1 MPINRR
7 SFVQRML
14 IALGVTGTPG
24 PLKAK
29 AIDEP
34 FNEPGQDT
42 QEPPS
47 AERSSK
53 LMGYIRPGTIEV
65 IRRSFDVIVA
75 GGGISG
81 TCAAISAARNG
92 AKVALVHE
100 RSTLGGNSSSE
111 VRLYPEDTCAFSPW
125 IKESGILEE
134 ISLEERAINWEPYI
148 EGIMNSNWDLVLYEW
163 VKREKNLSLFL
174 NTTMREVEMRDASH
188 ILAIH
193 APQLGTEREFIL
205 SAPLFIDATGDGVLG
220 YRAGAEF
227 HWGPEV
233 RSEFQEQLAPVEPS
247 NALMGNT
254 LFYRARDTG
263 HAVTFKKPDWAAE
276 FDTEDDL
283 LHRDHGHFECGYW
296 WIEVGAPLHP
306 IKDNEEIRDVAL
318 SQLLGVWDHIKNR
331 CVHDHIRES
340 AKNYALEFVG
350 FWPYKRES
358 RRILGDY
365 TLTEKDVRDPTIHV
379 DDIAYGAWGVDIHV
393 RGGILTRNIEPYPE
407 PRSDENF
414 QERGTIPYGI
424 PLRSCYS
431 RNVHNLLTA
440 GRPIGASYV
449 AFASS
454 RVLPTGAIVGQ
465 GVGVAAA
472 LCTKHRCEP
481 KKIAEAHTKELQQ
494 LLLRQDASIP
504 GVTNEDPDDLARTA
518 QVTSSSEA
526 ALSFPESR
534 EFHAARFALGQVFPV
549 TTSEVERVELLLRST
564 SSSSQKITLHL
575 RRVASVWDLRPT
587 PEIASATA
595 TVPAGFEGY
604 AAFPLHAKT
613 EPGNLYFAY
622 IDAQPEISWA
632 LFTDHAGEPS
642 QVPVGTTAAD
652 LPPGGRWRPFT
663 GGRSLALRVTPEQ
676 RPYGPQNVIR
686 GTNRPDRWP
695 NIFVSD
701 PAQTWPAWIELRF
714 PDPVSL
720 NQIQITFDT
729 NTLRRV
735 GLPMF
740 RYPECV
746 KRYEIAVAGSSGWK
760 TVVQQ
765 NDNYFRRRVHHIAT
779 ETTDRVRIHLLETNG
794 SSHARIYEVRLYHEE
809 RTS

>member
-1 MPINRR
+1 MSINRR

-14 IALGVTGTPG
+14 IALGVTGTSA
-24 PLKAK
+24 PLNAK

-34 FNEPGQDT
+34 REESEPAGQKS
-42 QEPPS
+42 PS
-47 AERSSK
+47 TARSPK
-53 LMGYIRPGTIEV
+53 LTGYIRPGTIEV
-65 IRRSFDVIVA
+65 IRRSFDVIVV

-92 AKVALVHE
+92 AKTALVHE

-125 IKESGILEE
+125 IKESGIIEE

-163 VKREKNLSLFL
+163 ARREKNLSLFL

-205 SAPLFIDATGDGVLG
+205 SAPMFIDATGDGVLG

-233 RSEFQEQLAPVEPS
+233 RSEFQEQLAPAEPS

-263 HAVTFKKPDWAAE
+263 RPVAFKKLDWAAE
-276 FDTEDDL
+276 FDTEEDL
-283 LHRDHGHFECGYW
+283 IHRDHGHFECGYW
-296 WIEVGAPLHP
+296 WIEVGAPWHP
-306 IKDNEEIRDVAL
+306 IKDNEEIRDEAL
-318 SQLLGVWDHIKNR
+318 RQLLGVWDHIKNR
-331 CVHDHIRES
+331 CVHDHIRER

-365 TLTEKDVRDPTIHV
+365 TLTEKDVRDPSIHA

-393 RGGILTRNIEPYPE
+393 RGGIRTRNIEPYPE

-414 QERGTIPYGI
+414 RERGTIPYGI

-431 RNVHNLLTA
+431 RNIHNLLTA

-472 LCTKHRCEP
+472 LCVKHQCEP
-481 KKIAEAHTKELQQ
+481 KKIAEAHAKELQQ

-504 GVTNEDPDDLARTA
+504 GIENEAPDDLARTA

-526 ALSFPESR
+526 ILSFPESKD
-534 EFHAARFALGQVFPV
+534 FHTARLSLGQVFPV
-549 TTSEVERVELLLRST
+549 TSSELESVELLLRST

-587 PEIASATA
+587 AEIASATA

-604 AAFPLHAKT
+604 VSFPLQAKT
-613 EPGNLYFAY
+613 EPNSLYFAY

-632 LFTDHAGEPS
+632 LFSDQAGEPS
-642 QVPVGTTAAD
+642 RIPVGTTAAD
-652 LPPGGRWRPFT
+652 LPPGGRWRPLT
-663 GGRSLALRVTPEQ
+663 GGRSLVLRATPEQ
-676 RPYGPQNVIR
+676 RPYGPQNVVR
-686 GTNRPDRWP
+686 GTHRPDRWP
-695 NIFVSD
+695 NIFVSN
-701 PAQTWPAWIELRF
+701 AAETLPAWVELSF
-714 PDPVSL
+714 PNPVTL

-735 GLPMF
+735 GLPLF
-740 RYPECV
+740 SYPECV
-746 KRYEIAVAGSSGWK
+746 KRYEIAVAGSGGWK

-765 NDNYFRRRVHHIAT
+765 DDNYFRRRVHRIAE
-779 ETTDRVRIHLLETNG
+779 ETINRVRIHVLETNG
-794 SSHARIYEVRLYHEE
+794 SPQARIYEVRLYHEE
-809 RTS
+809 RTT